1 MKNTNENLQFLIEK
15 NVATAKNFKG
25 KVVGEDARQL
35 AQFLVELL
43 AYRKYFAEWKDKINV
58 KEII

>member
-1 MKNTNENLQFLIEK
+1 MTNTDESLCFLIEK
-15 NVATAKNFKG
+15 NLKTAKNFKG
-25 KVVGEDARQL
+25 RQTGEDARQL

-58 KEII
+58 KEIV